1 VPLLSAIVDN
11 DWRDYQPLLKVT
23 PLTIPTGLNN
33 EQATELTEESAVLP
47 TLFKIIW
54 PDLPKNSAADKNCV
68 VHLPK
73 ITFFSSF

>member
-11 DWRDYQPLLKVT
+11 DWQDYQPLLKVT

-47 TLFKIIW
+47 ILFKIIRQ
-54 PDLPKNSAADKNCV
+54 DLAKNSAAEKNIWP
-68 VHLPK
+68 LNK
-73 ITFFSSF
+73 NYIFL